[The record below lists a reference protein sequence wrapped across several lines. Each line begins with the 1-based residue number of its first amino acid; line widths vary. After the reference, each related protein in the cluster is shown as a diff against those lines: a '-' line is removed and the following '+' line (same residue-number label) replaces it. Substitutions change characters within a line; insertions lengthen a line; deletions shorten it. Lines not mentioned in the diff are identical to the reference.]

1 MIACL
6 RNKGEDY
13 LDYKLSDYSVTLTYA
28 EKVDHA
34 RRMNAIMRS
43 LGWRTYTADELTARM
58 REDFRVRVERRVE
71 AWRRLDAYEARP
83 AGSLDVL
90 AVTPLVADMALYEG
104 DDAEWLDELRG
115 EERMAASS
123 QFVQRL
129 KNLADSGRVT
139 EDEYRELFQCLL

>member
-1 MIACL
+1 MVHPCP
-6 RNKGEDY
+6 G
-13 LDYKLSDYSVTLTYA
+13 VT
-28 EKVDHA
+28 
-34 RRMNAIMRS
+34 NS
-43 LGWRTYTADELTARM
+43 LH
-58 REDFRVRVERRVE
+58 RVE
-71 AWRRLDAYEARP
+71 
-83 AGSLDVL
+83 S
-90 AVTPLVADMALYEG
+90 ALYEG